1 MINVTIDR
9 SGDGAP
15 TVNVSCPGFDGSY
28 EAWQAED
35 SDLTTA
41 AIAYIHD
48 VAEELEIKLGCERD
62 WNTLRSHDPAS
73 EDFAEDFLDC
83 EEDVSF

>member
-15 TVNVSCPGFDGSY
+15 TVNVSCPGFEGERFDGSY

-35 SDLTTA
+35 SDLSAA

-62 WNTLRSHDPAS
+62 WFTLRSRD
-73 EDFAEDFLDC
+73 
-83 EEDVSF
+83 